1 MAVDPETASALRPGD
16 TQRIARAWE
25 VWRATGR
32 SLSWW
37 QAQPGLPP
45 AACRFVAVRLAPERT
60 VLRARIQARFEAM
73 LAAGAVDEVRALLA
87 QGLDPAL
94 PAMRAHGVPEL
105 AAMLEGRITQD
116 EAMRLA
122 VQATGR
128 YTKRQATWFAHH
140 ALAEPD
146 CTCNVDTCF
155 ENVAQF
161 SERKL
166 HEIISFILLSA

>member
-1 MAVDPETASALRPGD
+1 M
-16 TQRIARAWE
+16 
-25 VWRATGR
+25 
-32 SLSWW
+32 
-37 QAQPGLPP
+37 
-45 AACRFVAVRLAPERT
+45 
-60 VLRARIQARFEAM
+60 LRARIQARFEAM

-128 YTKRQATWFAHH
+128 YTKRQATWFGHH
-140 ALAEPD
+140 ALAELD

-166 HEIISFILLSA
+166 HEIISFILRSA